1 MRRSMQAVAAIAM
14 LGAAG
19 ALAPPLYAQTKAAPG
34 QSAAPSPTIS
44 DKKLDAAAAA
54 LQKVV
59 DLQQS
64 YKQRM
69 ATAAPKDKDR
79 IADEADQQL
88 AKAVT
93 DQGLTVDEYSSIL
106 EVAQN
111 DPGIRQK
118 LLQRVHPPGN

>member
-1 MRRSMQAVAAIAM
+1 MRRSMLPIAAAV
-14 LGAAG
+14 LGAAWTF
-19 ALAPPLYAQTKAAPG
+19 AAPAADAQTPKAQKQAAPTAITD
-34 QSAAPSPTIS
+34 Q
-44 DKKLDAAAAA
+44 KLDAAAAA

-59 DLQQS
+59 DLQQT

-79 IADEADQQL
+79 LANEANQQL

-106 EVAQN
+106 QVAQN
-111 DPGIRQK
+111 DPGVREK
-118 LLQRVHPPGN
+118 LLQRIHPPSD